1 VVWQD
6 SLNSDWDIVG
16 TSLSE
21 SSLPSGKL
29 RLVKPT
35 IVVLGNEGAG
45 LRPTILRHCT
55 QRIKIGP
62 AFSPASPLSSLPL
75 STSSC
80 SSSSSSSLTATAS
93 SFQVVESL
101 NVSVATGVILYQLC
115 ESATTRKASN
125 NGAPFKKTAALS

>member
-1 VVWQD
+1 MLVVWQD
-6 SLNSDWDIVG
+6 SLNSDWDVVG

-45 LRPTILRHCT
+45 LRSSILRHCT

-62 AFSPASPLSSLPL
+62 SFSPAS
-75 STSSC
+75 
-80 SSSSSSSLTATAS
+80 SSSSIETAS